1 MLSDRT
7 YIWYRDQFVMLSRIV
22 QPLCQPQVSLK
33 VSQNCFNLEIVYVL
47 STEVDRDGDGDQ
59 TLITPDLSAETII
72 PPTVED
78 DNNITSLLCSL

>member
-1 MLSDRT
+1 MIFLTWPLEVPYRKYLS
-7 YIWYRDQFVMLSRIV
+7 LA
-22 QPLCQPQVSLK
+22 
-33 VSQNCFNLEIVYVL
+33 
-47 STEVDRDGDGDQ
+47 STQQTADTGDPEMNVAEVVGDGDGDQ